1 MEGTEGNDEDL
12 IFINEGNKKLSCFK
26 PTFQIRKDL
35 MEKAIKHVETANWYK
50 KKANDKKAAII
61 CDGNDTL
68 DFKDSCIHNRKTK
81 LKLKNCS
88 SVSSKNICSSKDKL
102 KTGLDSNSSKNI
114 VQSASQNEVPAT
126 SKTFIK
132 DNNVETL
139 CAAKKLCFICSSSF
153 DILEFE
159 SHLESCLKLKFS
171 KTSGLDVAGTSNYQ
185 ICEKSIAPLQE
196 PHTNKCMEKVE
207 NCQENDVHT
216 ESFGISSKT
225 VLNCPMCGKKFQTT
239 ASRRSH
245 LKKCSASNKMSA
257 EMVKNM
263 LRQQDEEYQSK
274 LQAGFL
280 SDEIVLKPKQCSKA
294 KPSLSKDEDLQLAMA
309 LSLSI
314 VEENDSHG
322 IYAEESLNANLGNCK
337 QTKDQKGSN
346 GRKKNEKKAK
356 QLEPTPLLMSLS
368 KDQAYERIL
377 QRVDKYIFSKH
388 CVDEK
393 QAQFFKSHSK
403 MMSDLTVSEEIDP
416 KLWFLTSLEIDE
428 TNYHPLQFYVM
439 KLMPPLKVSNVET
452 GSKIQRLSFIPG
464 RRKSLEGP
472 LQKEQKSSDDKG
484 TSLSQTAEILANLVM
499 ENEMSDSHQEVIVD
513 ENIHINQKKSLPSS
527 EDISVPG
534 FFPET
539 TKDNECFNSS
549 LKDSYLALVNTS
561 SFSDVVVLAEGDTQ
575 IFAHK
580 VVLHARCSKLLNMVS
595 SHDGTS
601 IIDLSVYS
609 KDSVLS
615 TLKFVYAD
623 VISCSESTASDIVK
637 LSAMLGLEKLGAAAM
652 SHCVSTQIGENLV
665 DRENV
670 QECDSEEE
678 ENRLNEDEYNR
689 HNEDDYSRHNED
701 DYSRHNEDDYSRHN
715 EDDYSRH
722 NEDDY
727 SRHNED
733 DYSRHTMQRKV
744 HHNPIIVDS
753 DVGHTNDIPMEI
765 NHDTGEVNEE
775 DNVAIEL
782 DSTSSE
788 SSPKEITSDNQNDY
802 GDGNKIVEVLESYYD
817 HELLNIL
824 TPDIASTETVL
835 KESEILSITPLDETE
850 KSEMLS
856 ITPLDKTETV
866 SKKSEM
872 SLTSLDKT
880 ETVPKKSEMLS
891 ITSLDKTETVLK
903 ISEMSIT
910 SLDKIE
916 TVPKKSEMLSITSLD
931 KTETVPKKSEMLSIT
946 SLDKTET
953 VPSILQSASY
963 DKAKNSRTKLGPYVD
978 KSMQRNVS
986 NSVTD
991 EAKNSENLSCHSV
1004 VNTECLNIL
1013 SNSLSPEPMIMSN
1026 NAKNYC
1032 GTMQLVQR
1040 MPFSHGVEDRLKT
1053 SLLYTEENED
1063 VSILSDSLSQEIIF
1077 TKVDKG
1083 SDGLDSVEVESHSNN
1098 NKSAL
1103 PMTETS
1109 NVQSEVKSTD
1119 TSPRGGLAKKRKR
1132 KKITS
1137 KHFKDIVKK
1146 VVSKL
1151 HNDDQQNSSEVLST
1165 DDVESIAI
1173 KMEQDFSSIY
1183 NFSVA
1188 NDSVYFPYIL
1198 DQVELNT
1205 EEIMI
1210 TFADIKVPLEKQRG
1224 KRKIK
1229 EKNQKELG
1237 VTSKSHSSLPNNND
1251 SPNKMN
1257 NKQKRDMHLTSHMV
1271 SNQSNKDVMNAKEDM
1286 SININLNSISQE
1298 TYANLGKHFVKCQT
1312 SSESQVEKP
1321 LFDTRDGLSTFCS
1334 EMVESSHLS
1343 VPFSNDQVA
1352 TNTNTLISDDELFS
1366 DTDQDLSASIEK
1378 SMFINKTHVRTPSDT
1393 HSPLPSLNSHNSNV
1407 STKLKESEYISTF
1420 LSTEGSSG
1428 TDSYNSNNTFKTN
1441 EVFVKEKIISD
1452 VVISHIAPCFTNQ
1465 EPCKV
1470 APSTE
1475 HKKTNDFLSLSIGL
1489 LPENCQLGT
1498 TTKNNEKSHSVERN
1512 IKQTI
1517 LFSESPKA
1525 SASKK
1530 TLIDNETITPP
1541 TSIQPESKSCPE
1553 PPKVITSLKP
1563 SIYLVTDVDTND
1575 TQIGKASSL
1584 ISIPSKSVQKA
1595 INSSDMQLTD
1605 KYFSTP
1611 NINSTGNLN
1620 SFSNLNISDIST
1632 SPLISKSKS
1641 PIKTKRG
1648 LAKKNSPLL
1657 LSSAALHKSH
1667 ESFLTSPVV
1676 KDSLTSPARESELFP
1691 INTSQGASSLE
1702 TKAYLSQTI
1711 PVESDKD
1718 DLLLTNELKKKRKV
1732 SSGKHCLSQS
1742 DVKYFKSETKVNFV
1756 LSPELVHTMA
1766 ANLAKV
1772 TQKIQLDDSI
1782 KCKADNNRKKFNEKV
1797 DNEKSVATVDK
1808 LASSNNIQLTVPL
1821 VATEKTNNP
1830 YQQGSSREI
1839 DMSPLPLHQRLGL
1852 LNPLSKSCEHI
1863 ESALNKTS
1871 TVIDLT
1877 TLDAQEKNQ
1886 DSDFV
1891 FDDTL
1896 NVSELEEIALASP
1909 NKLPNQD
1916 IFTTNTEVV
1925 QAKTPA
1931 NQKIKQ
1937 LVKEKGCKEPSP
1949 FTPMPQYDEMATPDL
1964 KKAASKIG
1972 VRPQVGKKRL
1982 KELLKHVYSATHQ
1995 YETDSDYEGTPV
2007 KYQRND
2013 WTTKTSMPNNHKLAQ
2028 TFKKKKGK
2036 TQYTSVKTKNVG
2048 IDPSD
2053 LDKNVTSMNSSLVQK
2068 DEDTDE
2074 LLTASQDSSYSDGPD
2089 LPEESIL
2096 QGWPEEEVPLD
2107 YDSQTGSE
2115 DQVQKL
2121 IHFLSD
2127 NQDIYHSI
2135 LLYEPLELDVLKKKL
2150 RDFGIKL
2157 GLEKI
2162 MNFLDER
2169 CITFTLKNTNKGQN
2183 RYQRRYQTKKSS
2195 GKKTKQSE

>member
-35 MEKAIKHVETANWYK
+35 MEKAIKHVETANLHK

-88 SVSSKNICSSKDKL
+88 SVSSKDNL
-102 KTGLDSNSSKNI
+102 KTGLDSNTSKNI
-114 VQSASQNEVPAT
+114 VQFVSQNEVPAT

-159 SHLESCLKLKFS
+159 SHLQSCLKLKFS
-171 KTSGLDVAGTSNYQ
+171 KTSDVAGTSNYQ

-207 NCQENDVHT
+207 NCQENYLHT

-225 VLNCPMCGKKFQTT
+225 VLNCPMCGKKFQTA

-274 LQAGFL
+274 LQAGIL
-280 SDEIVLKPKQCSKA
+280 SDEIVLKQKQCSKA
-294 KPSLSKDEDLQLAMA
+294 KPSLSKDDDLQLAMA

-388 CVDEK
+388 CVDDK

-416 KLWFLTSLEIDE
+416 KLWFLTSLEIGE
-428 TNYHPLQFYVM
+428 TNQHPLQFYVM

-472 LQKEQKSSDDKG
+472 LQQEQKSSDDKG

-499 ENEMSDSHQEVIVD
+499 ENEMSDSHQEVIVE

-527 EDISVPG
+527 EDISVPE

-539 TKDNECFNSS
+539 TKEDNECFNSS

-595 SHDGTS
+595 SRDGTS

-623 VISCSESTASDIVK
+623 VISCSKYTASNIVE

-652 SHCVSTQIGENLV
+652 SHCVSTQIRENLV

-678 ENRLNEDEYNR
+678 ENRLNNEDEYN
-689 HNEDDYSRHNED
+689 
-701 DYSRHNEDDYSRHN
+701 
-715 EDDYSRH
+715 
-722 NEDDY
+722 
-727 SRHNED
+727 RHNED

-765 NHDTGEVNEE
+765 NHDTGEVNE

-835 KESEILSITPLDETE
+835 KESEMSIT
-850 KSEMLS
+850 SQ
-856 ITPLDKTETV
+856 
-866 SKKSEM
+866 
-872 SLTSLDKT
+872 DKT

-891 ITSLDKTETVLK
+891 ITPLDKTETDPK

-910 SLDKIE
+910 SLDKTE

-963 DKAKNSRTKLGPYVD
+963 DKAKNSRTKLGPSVD

-1004 VNTECLNIL
+1004 VNTECSNIL

-1083 SDGLDSVEVESHSNN
+1083 SDGLDSVEVESHNN
-1098 NKSAL
+1098 SNKSAL

-1119 TSPRGGLAKKRKR
+1119 TNPRVGLAKKRKR

-1173 KMEQDFSSIY
+1173 KMEQDFFSIN
-1183 NFSVA
+1183 NFSAA

-1198 DQVELNT
+1198 DQVELDT

-1229 EKNQKELG
+1229 AKNLKELG

-1271 SNQSNKDVMNAKEDM
+1271 SNQSNKDVMNAKEDL
-1286 SININLNSISQE
+1286 SINKNLNSISQE

-1352 TNTNTLISDDELFS
+1352 TNALISDDELFS
-1366 DTDQDLSASIEK
+1366 DTDQDLSASI
-1378 SMFINKTHVRTPSDT
+1378 NKTNVRTPSDT

-1407 STKLKESEYISTF
+1407 STKLKESEYISTL

-1428 TDSYNSNNTFKTN
+1428 TDSYSSNNTFKTN
-1441 EVFVKEKIISD
+1441 EVFVKEKIHSD

-1489 LPENCQLGT
+1489 LPEKCQLGT

-1648 LAKKNSPLL
+1648 LAKKNSPIL

-1667 ESFLTSPVV
+1667 ESFLTSPLV

-1691 INTSQGASSLE
+1691 INTSQGASSLA

-1766 ANLAKV
+1766 ENLAKV

-1782 KCKADNNRKKFNEKV
+1782 KCKADNNRKKLNEKF

-1916 IFTTNTEVV
+1916 IFTTNTEFV

-1937 LVKEKGCKEPSP
+1937 LVKEKGWKEPSP

-1972 VRPQVGKKRL
+1972 VRPAVGKKRL

-2007 KYQRND
+2007 KYQRNN

-2053 LDKNVTSMNSSLVQK
+2053 LDKNVTSMNSLECFQSSVQK

-2096 QGWPEEEVPLD
+2096 KGWPEEEVPLD
-2107 YDSQTGSE
+2107 YD
-2115 DQVQKL
+2115 
-2121 IHFLSD
+2121 
-2127 NQDIYHSI
+2127 
-2135 LLYEPLELDVLKKKL
+2135 
-2150 RDFGIKL
+2150 
-2157 GLEKI
+2157 
-2162 MNFLDER
+2162 
-2169 CITFTLKNTNKGQN
+2169 
-2183 RYQRRYQTKKSS
+2183 
-2195 GKKTKQSE
+2195 

>member
-1 MEGTEGNDEDL
+1 
-12 IFINEGNKKLSCFK
+12 
-26 PTFQIRKDL
+26 
-35 MEKAIKHVETANWYK
+35 
-50 KKANDKKAAII
+50 
-61 CDGNDTL
+61 
-68 DFKDSCIHNRKTK
+68 
-81 LKLKNCS
+81 
-88 SVSSKNICSSKDKL
+88 
-102 KTGLDSNSSKNI
+102 
-114 VQSASQNEVPAT
+114 
-126 SKTFIK
+126 
-132 DNNVETL
+132 
-139 CAAKKLCFICSSSF
+139 
-153 DILEFE
+153 
-159 SHLESCLKLKFS
+159 
-171 KTSGLDVAGTSNYQ
+171 
-185 ICEKSIAPLQE
+185 
-196 PHTNKCMEKVE
+196 
-207 NCQENDVHT
+207 
-216 ESFGISSKT
+216 
-225 VLNCPMCGKKFQTT
+225 
-239 ASRRSH
+239 
-245 LKKCSASNKMSA
+245 
-257 EMVKNM
+257 
-263 LRQQDEEYQSK
+263 
-274 LQAGFL
+274 
-280 SDEIVLKPKQCSKA
+280 
-294 KPSLSKDEDLQLAMA
+294 
-309 LSLSI
+309 
-314 VEENDSHG
+314 
-322 IYAEESLNANLGNCK
+322 
-337 QTKDQKGSN
+337 
-346 GRKKNEKKAK
+346 
-356 QLEPTPLLMSLS
+356 MSLS

-428 TNYHPLQFYVM
+428 TNYHPLEFYVM

-472 LQKEQKSSDDKG
+472 LQQEQKSSDDKG

-499 ENEMSDSHQEVIVD
+499 ENEMSDSHQEVIVE

-595 SHDGTS
+595 SRDGTS

-670 QECDSEEE
+670 QECDSDEE
-678 ENRLNEDEYNR
+678 ENRLNEDEYN
-689 HNEDDYSRHNED
+689 
-701 DYSRHNEDDYSRHN
+701 
-715 EDDYSRH
+715 
-722 NEDDY
+722 
-727 SRHNED
+727 RHNED

-866 SKKSEM
+866 
-872 SLTSLDKT
+872 
-880 ETVPKKSEMLS
+880 
-891 ITSLDKTETVLK
+891 
-903 ISEMSIT
+903 
-910 SLDKIE
+910 
-916 TVPKKSEMLSITSLD
+916 
-931 KTETVPKKSEMLSIT
+931 
-946 SLDKTET
+946 
-953 VPSILQSASY
+953 PSILQSASY
-963 DKAKNSRTKLGPYVD
+963 DKAKNSRTKLGPSVD

-1098 NKSAL
+1098 TKSAL

-1119 TSPRGGLAKKRKR
+1119 TSPRVGLAKKRKR

-1165 DDVESIAI
+1165 DDVKSIAI

-1271 SNQSNKDVMNAKEDM
+1271 SNQSNKDVMNAKEDL

-1407 STKLKESEYISTF
+1407 STKLKESEYISTL

-1489 LPENCQLGT
+1489 LPEKCQLGT

-1541 TSIQPESKSCPE
+1541 TSIQPESKSCSE

-1632 SPLISKSKS
+1632 SPLISKLKS

-1742 DVKYFKSETKVNFV
+1742 DVKYLKSETKVNFV

-1916 IFTTNTEVV
+1916 IFTTNTKVV

-2007 KYQRND
+2007 KYQRNN

-2028 TFKKKKGK
+2028 TFKKKKEK
-2036 TQYTSVKTKNVG
+2036 
-2048 IDPSD
+2048 
-2053 LDKNVTSMNSSLVQK
+2053 
-2068 DEDTDE
+2068 
-2074 LLTASQDSSYSDGPD
+2074 
-2089 LPEESIL
+2089 
-2096 QGWPEEEVPLD
+2096 
-2107 YDSQTGSE
+2107 
-2115 DQVQKL
+2115 
-2121 IHFLSD
+2121 
-2127 NQDIYHSI
+2127 HSI
-2135 LLYEPLELDVLKKKL
+2135 QV
-2150 RDFGIKL
+2150 
-2157 GLEKI
+2157 
-2162 MNFLDER
+2162 
-2169 CITFTLKNTNKGQN
+2169 
-2183 RYQRRYQTKKSS
+2183 
-2195 GKKTKQSE
+2195 